1 MSPEEFQRFEN
12 GLRERGWRWE
22 PSSYQIRNR
31 DGSPGPWVAQVHIWH
46 ETPYDLTVQPLMET
60 DVKLY
65 ESREKANE
73 VAARLAFGWLL
84 RNSDVTGIA

>member
-1 MSPEEFQRFEN
+1 MSPEELQRFEN
-12 GLRERGWRWE
+12 GLRERGWRWN
-22 PSSYQIRNR
+22 PSS
-31 DGSPGPWVAQVHIWH
+31 
-46 ETPYDLTVQPLMET
+46 EPLMET

-73 VAARLAFGWLL
+73 VGARLAFGWLL